1 MSLSVRSVPSF
12 LLCVVLTWSHTV
24 LINSLTQFQLVSF
37 QDIDITGMKCCAV
50 NWRSL
55 PPWTFVIVLCVQA
68 WHSHWAWAAVRRL
81 ACITRPWSTATSH
94 RGPTRSL
101 TSSLSYVKRPRALRI
116 KYTPFVSH
124 THLVSCLTHT
134 LCHVSQ
140 SHTHATHTH
149 PVSCLTVTHTVSC
162 LTVTHI
168 VSCLVV
174 HEHPSCVLSHS
185 CPRCVMSLSHAH
197 KSCHVSQSHTCP
209 ASCLTV
215 TPPHPVSCFTVKQ
228 THPVLCLTVTQTY
241 AVSCL
246 TITHIPCVMSYALW
260 LLSHHPVTCPTNI
273 L

>member
-55 PPWTFVIVLCVQA
+55 PTWTFVIVLCVQA

-134 LCHVSQ
+134 LCRVSQ

-149 PVSCLTVTHTVSC
+149 PVSCLTQVTVTHTVSC
-162 LTVTHI
+162 LTVTHT
-168 VSCLVV
+168 VSCLVA

-197 KSCHVSQSHTCP
+197 KSCVMSHSHTHALRHVSQSPPPTLCHVSQSNKHPLCYVSQLHKHMLCRVSQSHTY
-209 ASCLTV
+209 
-215 TPPHPVSCFTVKQ
+215 PVSCHT
-228 THPVLCLTVTQTY
+228 LCGFY
-241 AVSCL
+241 H
-246 TITHIPCVMSYALW
+246 TIL
-260 LLSHHPVTCPTNI
+260 
-273 L
+273 